1 MSLLTVNNLGKA
13 YGTNQ
18 VLKDIN
24 FTINE
29 GEVLTVIGASGSGKS
44 TLLRCINK
52 LEEYQQGNITFED
65 INLDDASI
73 NVDEYRSRVGMIFQ
87 GFNLFNNL
95 SVLDNCTIGPIK
107 VLKEDRASVEARAL
121 ANLEKVGMSEYA
133 NSKPQSL
140 SGGMKQRVA
149 IARAL
154 TMQPKFLLLDEPTS
168 ALDPESVEEVLA
180 IIRELAD
187 DNFTMFIVTHEMS
200 FARDVS
206 DRIIF
211 MDDGRILEEGSP
223 DEIFVNPKE
232 ERTKAFLNRFINN

>member
-65 INLDDASI
+65 INIDDASI